1 MGDADQGERRLGRL
15 IANVR
20 QSRTKESG
28 WQAGRENRSN
38 VGEANMSTPL
48 SRRNKL
54 DGLALYAP
62 RRTREQAAWEP
73 PADPPAPEDEPA
85 DDQIPIAAEPS
96 DESDPQTELAE
107 QRIEE
112 AIRKIVALG
121 HPDERAMPSAG
132 HAQPTLAPRRDDE
145 DNYQEAYEDTSR
157 SFAARSDDADAIR
170 IRRRS
175 RLEAEI
181 VPEPPVGERRS
192 VFPLLIRLSS
202 AMMFAAAVAYG
213 MTMFA
218 SMQSGAPPADA
229 AGNGNQAA
237 EADYQVA
244 SAAPNVQQAQPEP
257 QSPPPHLIVED
268 QQAFANEPL
277 SLIVMVQHPQ
287 QNASLLLDGLAQ
299 GTKLSAGA
307 PTSASSW
314 QVPYNQTQGLYL
326 YAPKDFTGVMNTAVS
341 LLGADKQL
349 LDTQA
354 VQLKWI
360 VRAAKPLPDPA
371 PAPAPAVAQPPAK
384 PVIVA
389 TAGDPSSAGTLKTV
403 ANPGSAGTVK
413 PVAIK
418 PMDPGEAA
426 MLLQR
431 ARDFMGAGDISAA
444 RVLFNRL
451 TDAGV
456 ADAALALASTYDPT
470 YLATHHVMGVQGD
483 RAQARTLYQR
493 AKDLGSTEAA
503 QILARMTGK

>member
-1 MGDADQGERRLGRL
+1 
-15 IANVR
+15 
-20 QSRTKESG
+20 
-28 WQAGRENRSN
+28 
-38 VGEANMSTPL
+38 MSTPL

-62 RRTREQAAWEP
+62 RRMREQAAWEP
-73 PADPPAPEDEPA
+73 PADPPTPEDGPA

-121 HPDERAMPSAG
+121 HPDEPAMPSADD
-132 HAQPTLAPRRDDE
+132 AQLTLAPHGDDE
-145 DNYQEAYEDTSR
+145 GYDEPYEEPSA
-157 SFAARSDDADAIR
+157 SFNARHEEDDAAPR
-170 IRRRS
+170 MRRRS

-181 VPEPPVGERRS
+181 VPEPPVGEQRS

-202 AMMFAAAVAYG
+202 AMMFAAVVAYG

-218 SMQSGAPPADA
+218 SMQSGAPPEETV
-229 AGNGNQAA
+229 NNQVA
-237 EADYQVA
+237 EPNYQVA
-244 SAAPNVQQAQPEP
+244 SATPNVQQTRPEP

-287 QNASLLLDGLAQ
+287 QNASLLFDGLAQ
-299 GTKLSAGA
+299 GTTLSAGA
-307 PTSASSW
+307 AMSASSW
-314 QVPYNQTQGLYL
+314 QVPYDQTQGLYL
-326 YAPKDFTGVMNTAVS
+326 YAPKGFTGVMNTAVS
-341 LLGADKQL
+341 MLGADKQL

-360 VRAAKPLPDPA
+360 ARAPQPLPDPA
-371 PAPAPAVAQPPAK
+371 PPPPPAPKPQAAQPPAQ
-384 PVIVA
+384 PVVVA
-389 TAGDPSSAGTLKTV
+389 TVGDPASAGTFKT
-403 ANPGSAGTVK
+403 T
-413 PVAIK
+413 AINK

-431 ARDFMGAGDISAA
+431 GRDFLGTGDISAA

-451 TDAGV
+451 ADAGV
-456 ADAALALASTYDPT
+456 ADAALALAATYDPT
-470 YLATHHVMGVQGD
+470 YLAAHHVMGVHGD

-503 QILARMTGK
+503 QILARMTGQ

>member
-1 MGDADQGERRLGRL
+1 
-15 IANVR
+15 
-20 QSRTKESG
+20 
-28 WQAGRENRSN
+28 
-38 VGEANMSTPL
+38 MSTPL

-73 PADPPAPEDEPA
+73 PADPPMPEHEPA

-96 DESDPQTELAE
+96 REGNPETEFAE

-121 HPDERAMPSAG
+121 HPDEPAMPAAED
-132 HAQPTLAPRRDDE
+132 AQPTLAPHGDDGE
-145 DNYQEAYEDTSR
+145 FDQRYEDAPA
-157 SFAARSDDADAIR
+157 SFSARHEEDDAAPR
-170 IRRRS
+170 MRRRS

-218 SMQSGAPPADA
+218 SMQSGAPAEDA
-229 AGNGNQAA
+229 VNNSNQGA
-237 EADYQVA
+237 EANYQIA
-244 SAAPNVQQAQPEP
+244 SAAPNVLQAQPEP
-257 QSPPPHLIVED
+257 QAPPPHLIVED

-299 GTKLSAGA
+299 GTKLSAGS

-314 QVPYNQTQGLYL
+314 QVPYDQTQGLYL

-341 LLGADKQL
+341 LLGTDKQL

-360 VRAAKPLPDPA
+360 ARAARPAPDPA
-371 PAPAPAVAQPPAK
+371 PAPAPAAAAVSK
-384 PVIVA
+384 PVVVA
-389 TAGDPSSAGTLKTV
+389 TAGDPSSAGALKTV
-403 ANPGSAGTVK
+403 PNPGSAGAIK
-413 PVAIK
+413 PLAVK

-431 ARDFMGAGDISAA
+431 GRDFMGAGDISAA
-444 RVLFNRL
+444 RVLFSRL
-451 TDAGV
+451 ADAGV

-470 YLATHHVMGVQGD
+470 YLAAHHVMGVQGD

>member
-1 MGDADQGERRLGRL
+1 
-15 IANVR
+15 
-20 QSRTKESG
+20 
-28 WQAGRENRSN
+28 
-38 VGEANMSTPL
+38 MSTPL
-48 SRRNKL
+48 SRRKKL

-62 RRTREQAAWEP
+62 RRMREQAIDEP
-73 PADPPAPEDEPA
+73 PGDPPMPDYEPA
-85 DDQIPIAAEPS
+85 DDRIPIVAEPS
-96 DESDPQTELAE
+96 DAGHRETKLAE

-121 HPDERAMPSAG
+121 HPDEPAMASPG
-132 HAQPTLAPRRDDE
+132 DAQPTLAPRPDDE
-145 DNYQEAYEDTSR
+145 GYDEHYED
-157 SFAARSDDADAIR
+157 AAPSNIAGDDAEDAAPR

-202 AMMFAAAVAYG
+202 AMMFAAVVAYA

-218 SMQSGAPPADA
+218 SMQSGAPPEETVNNAS
-229 AGNGNQAA
+229 QVA
-237 EADYQVA
+237 EPNYQVA
-244 SAAPNVQQAQPEP
+244 SAAPNVQQPQP

-299 GTKLSAGA
+299 GTTLSAGA
-307 PTSASSW
+307 AISASSW
-314 QVPYNQTQGLYL
+314 QVPYDQTQWLYL

-354 VQLKWI
+354 VQIKWMA
-360 VRAAKPLPDPA
+360 RAPKPLPDPA
-371 PAPAPAVAQPPAK
+371 PTPAPPAPKPQAAQPPSK
-384 PVIVA
+384 PVMVA
-389 TAGDPSSAGTLKTV
+389 TVGDPSSAGAFKT
-403 ANPGSAGTVK
+403 AAINK
-413 PVAIK
+413 PI
-418 PMDPGEAA
+418 DPGEAT
-426 MLLQR
+426 MLMR
-431 ARDFMGAGDISAA
+431 RGRDFLGAGDISAA
-444 RVLFNRL
+444 RIAFSRL
-451 TDAGV
+451 ADAGV

-483 RAQARTLYQR
+483 RAQARALYQR
-493 AKDLGSTEAA
+493 AKDLGSPEAA
-503 QILARMTGK
+503 QILARMTGN

>member
-1 MGDADQGERRLGRL
+1 
-15 IANVR
+15 
-20 QSRTKESG
+20 
-28 WQAGRENRSN
+28 
-38 VGEANMSTPL
+38 MSTPL

-62 RRTREQAAWEP
+62 RRTREQAAYEP
-73 PADPPAPEDEPA
+73 SADPPLPDDRPA

-96 DESDPQTELAE
+96 DEGDPETDLAE
-107 QRIEE
+107 LRIEE

-121 HPDERAMPSAG
+121 HPDEPAMPAADD
-132 HAQPTLAPRRDDE
+132 AQPTLAPHGDDS
-145 DNYQEAYEDTSR
+145 DYDEAYEEAPA
-157 SFAARSDDADAIR
+157 SFAGRDDAEHVAPT

-218 SMQSGAPPADA
+218 SMQSGAPPEDTVN
-229 AGNGNQAA
+229 NGNQGA
-237 EADYQVA
+237 EANYEVA
-244 SAAPNVQQAQPEP
+244 SVAPNPQQTRPEP

-268 QQAFANEPL
+268 QQAFTNEPL

-299 GTKLSAGA
+299 GTKLSAGG

-314 QVPYNQTQGLYL
+314 QVPYDQTQGLYL

-360 VRAAKPLPDPA
+360 ARAAKPLPDPP
-371 PAPAPAVAQPPAK
+371 PAPQPQAAQPSPK

-389 TAGDPSSAGTLKTV
+389 SAGNPSDAGPLKTV
-403 ANPGSAGTVK
+403 PNPGNAGALKTV
-413 PVAIK
+413 PIK
-418 PMDPGEAA
+418 AMDPGEAA

-431 ARDFMGAGDISAA
+431 GHDFLGAGDISAA

-451 TDAGV
+451 ADAGV
-456 ADAALALASTYDPT
+456 ADAALALGNTYDPT
-470 YLATHHVMGVQGD
+470 YLAGHHVMGVQGD

-493 AKDLGSTEAA
+493 AKDLGSAEAA